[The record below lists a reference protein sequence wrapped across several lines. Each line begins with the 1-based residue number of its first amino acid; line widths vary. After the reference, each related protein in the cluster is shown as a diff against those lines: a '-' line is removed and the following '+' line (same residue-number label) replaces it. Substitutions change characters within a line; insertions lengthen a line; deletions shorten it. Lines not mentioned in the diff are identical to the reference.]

1 MTFEKLRK
9 LGLKKLY
16 LKNSEDIECVKWELI
31 GRFNLLT
38 KDKSN
43 FKDVRDVDIKIFYYD
58 DVHCYVEIECTKSEF
73 NKNTFI
79 TIQEIIEYQ
88 YFFTHIFDVDEYVIQ

>member
-9 LGLKKLY
+9 LGLKKLF

-31 GRFNLLT
+31 GHFNLTNNVDERML
-38 KDKSN
+38 
-43 FKDVRDVDIKIFYYD
+43 DIKIYYYD
-58 DVHCYVEIECTKSEF
+58 DIQCFVNIECSKHEY
-73 NKNTFI
+73 NKNTYI
-79 TIQEIIEYQ
+79 TMQEIIEYQ